1 MNVPVYSPVMFAE
14 LKIRGLL
21 PALVVALQFAV
32 LPCAMA
38 MQSVGDCEH
47 CDGAERPSHCMVAA
61 DESAVDAGLNSP
73 DRLGAVPP
81 SGGVFSILLLPAAPQ
96 VLQRAES
103 AAAAIARRSGR
114 HGGDPPLHLLYGHF
128 LN

>member
-1 MNVPVYSPVMFAE
+1 MFAE

-38 MQSVGDCEH
+38 MQSGGDCEH
-47 CDGAERPSHCMVAA
+47 CDTAARPSHCMVAA
-61 DESAVDAGLNSP
+61 DQSAVDANIGSH
-73 DRLGAVPP
+73 DRLRDAPPSADVFSVLPWPAVPRT
-81 SGGVFSILLLPAAPQ
+81 
-96 VLQRAES
+96 LQRAES
-103 AAAAIARRSGR
+103 GATAIARRTGR
-114 HGGDPPLHLLYGHF
+114 HSGDPPLNLLYGSF

>member
-1 MNVPVYSPVMFAE
+1 MFAE

-38 MQSVGDCEH
+38 MQSGGDCEH
-47 CDGAERPSHCMVAA
+47 CDSAERPSHCMVAA
-61 DESAVDAGLNSP
+61 DESAVDAGLNSR

-81 SGGVFSILLLPAAPQ
+81 SADVFSLLPLPAAPRI
-96 VLQRAES
+96 LQRAES

-128 LN
+128 RN